1 MERRQD
7 ETITVIM
14 EVAGVLDAGG
24 VEDGH
29 RVLLDTAVR
38 GGGEGG
44 DRRARGRHSAEVWA
58 RFLSGGVWE
67 VGNEG
72 VGMGYEEKNL
82 YPYLRLDRGKG
93 KYCTIMN
100 GK

>member
-7 ETITVIM
+7 ETITVVM

-38 GGGEGG
+38 GGSEGG

-72 VGMGYEEKNL
+72 VGMGYEEKI
-82 YPYLRLDRGKG
+82 YTHTYVWIVGKEN
-93 KYCTIMN
+93 IVPS
-100 GK
+100 

>member
-7 ETITVIM
+7 ETITVVM

-44 DRRARGRHSAEVWA
+44 DRRARGRHSTFGSWERKILYHHEWEMTVSIRQAGRMGCRSHHKPQRYRWQRVK
-58 RFLSGGVWE
+58 SG
-67 VGNEG
+67 
-72 VGMGYEEKNL
+72 Y
-82 YPYLRLDRGKG
+82 
-93 KYCTIMN
+93 
-100 GK
+100 